1 MLFLRLHGILIG
13 QFEIAAS
20 QLLIKA
26 TPLGKVIVRYF
37 KREVMYIKILLYE
50 ILRRCQKV
58 TKEIEFVLAEV

>member
-37 KREVMYIKILLYE
+37 KREVIYIKILLYE
-50 ILRRCQKV
+50 IVRWGDK
-58 TKEIEFVLAEV
+58 FYF